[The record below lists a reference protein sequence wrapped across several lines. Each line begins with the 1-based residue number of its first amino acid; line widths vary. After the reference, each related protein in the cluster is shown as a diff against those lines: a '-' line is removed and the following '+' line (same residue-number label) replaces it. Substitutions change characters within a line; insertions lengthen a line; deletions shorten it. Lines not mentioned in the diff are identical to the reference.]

1 MASKLTKILEILED
15 GKWHETDKLWQTMD
29 LNNCDVKEITDF
41 LGKYGFVEVDNNGKR
56 IRTNKDFREMVAQST
71 DSKK

>member
-29 LNNCDVKEITDF
+29 LNDCEVGEITDF
-41 LGKYGFVEVDNNGKR
+41 LGKYSFVEVDDEGKR
-56 IRTNKDFREMVAQST
+56 MRINKDFRNILAQPT
-71 DSKK
+71 